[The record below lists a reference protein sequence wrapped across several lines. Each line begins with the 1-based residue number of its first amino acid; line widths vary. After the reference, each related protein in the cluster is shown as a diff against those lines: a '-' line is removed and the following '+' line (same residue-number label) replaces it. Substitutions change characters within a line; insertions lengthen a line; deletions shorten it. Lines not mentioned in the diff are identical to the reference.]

1 MPGYRSLEGQE
12 QKKERLADALNGLC
26 RQYHLVALYVFGS
39 RAAEIAARVRSEAP
53 GSERPDSDVDI
64 GVLPAREHCLSV
76 KDRVSLAMTLEEL
89 FDVGR
94 VDLVILPEA
103 KPYLALDVVRGE
115 LLCVTDVD
123 AEAAYQLYVLR
134 RAADLAPL
142 ERERRRMV
150 LAGEAI

>member
-1 MPGYRSLEGQE
+1 
-12 QKKERLADALNGLC
+12 
-26 RQYHLVALYVFGS
+26 
-39 RAAEIAARVRSEAP
+39 
-53 GSERPDSDVDI
+53 
-64 GVLPAREHCLSV
+64 
-76 KDRVSLAMTLEEL
+76 
-89 FDVGR
+89 
-94 VDLVILPEA
+94 LVILPEA

>member
-1 MPGYRSLEGQE
+1 
-12 QKKERLADALNGLC
+12 
-26 RQYHLVALYVFGS
+26 
-39 RAAEIAARVRSEAP
+39 
-53 GSERPDSDVDI
+53 
-64 GVLPAREHCLSV
+64 
-76 KDRVSLAMTLEEL
+76 MTLEEL